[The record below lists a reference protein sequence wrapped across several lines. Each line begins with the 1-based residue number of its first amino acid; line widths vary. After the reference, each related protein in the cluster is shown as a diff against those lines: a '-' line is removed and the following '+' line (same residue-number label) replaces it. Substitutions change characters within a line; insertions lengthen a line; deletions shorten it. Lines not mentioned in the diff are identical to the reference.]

1 MDTPKRQN
9 KGKTIESLEESQK
22 VRAEFLADFGCVPE
36 SILVHDMSDRA
47 IDLQVEDGG
56 RDYVQS
62 TNRTAKELK
71 NVSMRKAFEISGR
84 TCRGKGGG
92 LSRFPQNVGRLIL
105 KLYTQ
110 RGDTVFDPFCVS
122 GDTLISLPEGD
133 FPIKDLVGKECYV
146 YCSDGKE
153 LKLRKAHGIRKTR
166 EHAMVIRVWLSNKK
180 ESLYIDLTPNHLC
193 MTTSGE
199 WIEAQNLQKGQSLMP
214 FYRRFAQGRWV
225 VQTSV
230 GHEERQ
236 SKFVYEEISGQKV
249 DAFHDVHHKDQNKTN
264 DTFLN
269 LSYETKKDHG
279 RIHHPQGGLTHD
291 AIAKLVGVHKNTV
304 GNIARNKFQY
314 NHKVLK
320 IEKLNDPVDVYNM
333 EVEEFNNFVANGI
346 IVHNCGHNSRMQ
358 LCYQVGRNYIGNDL
372 SHNFMEDNRKIKEI
386 LLAENANGFNL
397 TENNCTITLHEGTS
411 ARVRVQS
418 GSCDFTITS
427 PPYWDL
433 EYYGDEPE
441 QLGKNKTY
449 EGFLDAMSKIVE
461 ENFRILKSGAYCC
474 WCINDFVKNGIYYP
488 YHADLIPIF
497 VKAGF
502 VMHTIYITDLSGCI
516 GPFIMSILQTKRFPK
531 RHEYSIVFKKP

>member
-1 MDTPKRQN
+1 METPKRKN
-9 KGKTIESLEESQK
+9 KGKTLESLEESQK
-22 VRAEFLADFGCVPE
+22 IRAEFLADFGFVPE

-92 LSRFPQNVGRLIL
+92 LSRFPQNVGRTIL
-105 KLYTQ
+105 KLYTT
-110 RGDTVFDPFCVS
+110 RGDTVFDPF
-122 GDTLISLPEGD
+122 
-133 FPIKDLVGKECYV
+133 
-146 YCSDGKE
+146 
-153 LKLRKAHGIRKTR
+153 A
-166 EHAMVIRVWLSNKK
+166 
-180 ESLYIDLTPNHLC
+180 
-193 MTTSGE
+193 
-199 WIEAQNLQKGQSLMP
+199 
-214 FYRRFAQGRWV
+214 
-225 VQTSV
+225 
-230 GHEERQ
+230 
-236 SKFVYEEISGQKV
+236 
-249 DAFHDVHHKDQNKTN
+249 
-264 DTFLN
+264 
-269 LSYETKKDHG
+269 
-279 RIHHPQGGLTHD
+279 
-291 AIAKLVGVHKNTV
+291 
-304 GNIARNKFQY
+304 
-314 NHKVLK
+314 
-320 IEKLNDPVDVYNM
+320 
-333 EVEEFNNFVANGI
+333 
-346 IVHNCGHNSRMQ
+346 GHNSRMQ
-358 LCYQVGRNYIGNDL
+358 LCYQAGRNYIGNDL

-418 GSCDFTITS
+418 NSCDFTITS

-449 EGFLDAMSKIVE
+449 EGFLEAMSKIVE

-502 VMHTIYITDLSGCI
+502 VMHTIYITDLSSCI